1 MASSQN
7 PPRRPLAAGQ
17 SAWPDLPPE
26 LLESILLRL
35 DPLDHVAVRLVCSSW
50 RLCARALLSA
60 DLPFEAPRLLLRR
73 PGSCGRLTFFSLRR
87 LEILPYALPGRL
99 NAGRCCGQIGC
110 WLAMAFDEERAIE
123 LRNLFSGESVAMPRP
138 PVFPVAK
145 IMLSAPPTSLGWVA
159 ALLGNSGTLALL
171 QPDVS
176 GGDAWISIAAGAEH
190 GGFRDMAFWRG
201 RLCAVGYDGTVLA
214 YRADLRARVAAVSEL
229 REKDGWPERNMLR
242 HWRRRTYLVE
252 SEGELLLVRKLYSV
266 DGDWAEVDVEVH
278 RFRPEECNWEE
289 VEELPG
295 RAVFVGAVASVAVLV
310 TAALPG
316 VRENCVYF
324 ARREVDMIV
333 PQAIGVYS
341 LEDFET
347 SVVAIAG
354 GHSADV
360 EPVWII
366 PSVPCSHASA
376 SRNYQQASRLCDG

>member
-1 MASSQN
+1 
-7 PPRRPLAAGQ
+7 
-17 SAWPDLPPE
+17 
-26 LLESILLRL
+26 
-35 DPLDHVAVRLVCSSW
+35 
-50 RLCARALLSA
+50 
-60 DLPFEAPRLLLRR
+60 
-73 PGSCGRLTFFSLRR
+73 
-87 LEILPYALPGRL
+87 
-99 NAGRCCGQIGC
+99 
-110 WLAMAFDEERAIE
+110 
-123 LRNLFSGESVAMPRP
+123 
-138 PVFPVAK
+138 
-145 IMLSAPPTSLGWVA
+145 
-159 ALLGNSGTLALL
+159 
-171 QPDVS
+171 
-176 GGDAWISIAAGAEH
+176 
-190 GGFRDMAFWRG
+190 MAFWRG

-229 REKDGWPERNMLR
+229 REKDGWHERNVLR
-242 HWRRRTYLVE
+242 QWRRRTYLVE

-295 RAVFVGAVASVAVLV
+295 RAVFVGAVASVSVLV

-316 VRENCVYF
+316 VQENCVYF
-324 ARREVDMIV
+324 ARREVEMIV